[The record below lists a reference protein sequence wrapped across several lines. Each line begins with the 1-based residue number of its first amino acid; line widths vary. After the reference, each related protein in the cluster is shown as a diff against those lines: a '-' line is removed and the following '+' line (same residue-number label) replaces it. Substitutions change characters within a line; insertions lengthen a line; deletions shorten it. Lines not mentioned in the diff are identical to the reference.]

1 MENDPNRLPSDVKMS
16 LDIRSR
22 ISCIFK
28 ALGIWILIF
37 LFCNLIGGIA
47 GQVGGLICAM
57 FSIQTAFTVLSM
69 LTAVTL
75 FRDEYRYLMG
85 LKFTFKSSIVRV
97 VAISLISALPLTYL
111 TNILAPTSH
120 QIQVSITLLIPMA
133 LILAPIGEEL
143 LFRGLLLG
151 HLMRCISRWPSIMVS
166 SIIFALTHLSAFSAY
181 SEVPLTRFLIFAGA
195 FILGV
200 IAGHFKISTNSVI
213 PAIITHSIFNLSGM
227 VTGVMTKLSI

>member
-1 MENDPNRLPSDVKMS
+1 MS
-16 LDIRSR
+16 LDVRSK

-37 LFCNLIGGIA
+37 LFSNLVGGIA
-47 GQVGGLICAM
+47 GQIGGLICVM

-69 LTAVTL
+69 LTAVAL

-85 LKFTFKSSIVRV
+85 LTFTFKSIARV
-97 VAISLISALPLTYL
+97 IAVSLISALPLTYL
-111 TNILAPTSH
+111 TNILTPTSH
-120 QIQVSITLLIPMA
+120 QIQVSIPLLISMA

-151 HLMRCISRWPSIMVS
+151 CLMRCISRWRSIMIS
-166 SIIFALTHLSAFSAY
+166 STIFALTHLPAFSAY
-181 SEVPLTRFLIFAGA
+181 SETPLTMFLIFAGA

-200 IAGHFKISTNSVI
+200 IAGHFKTSLNSLI
-213 PAIITHSIFNLSGM
+213 PAIITHSIFNFSGI
-227 VTGVMTKLSI
+227 VTGIMVKPPI

>member
-1 MENDPNRLPSDVKMS
+1 MS
-16 LDIRSR
+16 LDVRSK

-37 LFCNLIGGIA
+37 LFSNLVGGIA
-47 GQVGGLICAM
+47 GQIGGLICAM

-69 LTAVTL
+69 LTAVAL

-85 LKFTFKSSIVRV
+85 LTFTFKSIARV
-97 VAISLISALPLTYL
+97 IAVSLISALPLTYL
-111 TNILAPTSH
+111 TNILTPTSH
-120 QIQVSITLLIPMA
+120 QIQVSIPLLISMV

-151 HLMRCISRWPSIMVS
+151 CLMRCISRWRSIMIS
-166 SIIFALTHLSAFSAY
+166 STIFALTHLPAFSAY
-181 SEVPLTRFLIFAGA
+181 SETPLTMFLIFAGA

-200 IAGHFKISTNSVI
+200 IAGHFKTSLNSLI
-213 PAIITHSIFNLSGM
+213 PAIITHSIFNFSGI
-227 VTGVMTKLSI
+227 VTGIMIRPPI

>member
-1 MENDPNRLPSDVKMS
+1 MENDPNRFIGDIRMS
-16 LDIRSR
+16 LDARSR
-22 ISCIFK
+22 ISCTFK
-28 ALGIWILIF
+28 AIGIWTIIF
-37 LFCNLIGGIA
+37 LSSNLIGRIA
-47 GQVGGLICAM
+47 GQVGGLVSAM
-57 FSIQTAFTVLSM
+57 ASIQTAFTVLSM
-69 LTAVTL
+69 LTAVTV

-85 LKFTFKSSIVRV
+85 LKFTFKSTVRV
-97 VAISLISALPLTYL
+97 VAVSLISALPLTYL

-151 HLMRCISRWPSIMVS
+151 CLMRCISRWPSIIVS

-227 VTGVMTKLSI
+227 VTGVMIKSTI

>member
-1 MENDPNRLPSDVKMS
+1 MRVS
-16 LDIRSR
+16 LDVRSK

-37 LFCNLIGGIA
+37 LFSNLIGGIA

-57 FSIQTAFTVLSM
+57 FSIQIAFTVLSM

-85 LKFTFKSSIVRV
+85 LKFTFKSMVKV

-120 QIQVSITLLIPMA
+120 QIQVSIQLLIPMV

-151 HLMRCISRWPSIMVS
+151 CLMRCISRWRSIMIS
-166 SIIFALTHLSAFSAY
+166 STIFALIHLPAFSVY
-181 SEVPLTRFLIFAGA
+181 SETLLTMFLIFAGA
-195 FILGV
+195 FTLGV
-200 IAGHFKISTNSVI
+200 IAGH
-213 PAIITHSIFNLSGM
+213 
-227 VTGVMTKLSI
+227 

>member
-1 MENDPNRLPSDVKMS
+1 VS
-16 LDIRSR
+16 LDVRSK

-37 LFCNLIGGIA
+37 LFSNLVGGIA

-57 FSIQTAFTVLSM
+57 FSIQIAFTILSM
-69 LTAVTL
+69 LTAVAL

-85 LKFTFKSSIVRV
+85 LTFTFKSIARVIVV
-97 VAISLISALPLTYL
+97 SLISALPLTYL

-120 QIQVSITLLIPMA
+120 QIQVSIPLLIPMV

-151 HLMRCISRWPSIMVS
+151 CLMRCISRWRSIMIS
-166 SIIFALTHLSAFSAY
+166 STIFDLTHLPAFSAY
-181 SEVPLTRFLIFAGA
+181 SETPLTMFLIFAGA

-200 IAGHFKISTNSVI
+200 IAGHFKTSLNSLI
-213 PAIITHSIFNLSGM
+213 PAIITHSIFNFSGI
-227 VTGVMTKLSI
+227 VTGVMVKLPI

>member
-1 MENDPNRLPSDVKMS
+1 MENDPNRFIGDIRMS
-16 LDIRSR
+16 LDARSR
-22 ISCIFK
+22 ISCTFK
-28 ALGIWILIF
+28 AVGIWIIIF
-37 LFCNLIGGIA
+37 LFSNLIGGMA

-69 LTAVTL
+69 LTAVTV

-85 LKFTFKSSIVRV
+85 LKFTFKSIVRV

-151 HLMRCISRWPSIMVS
+151 YLMRCISRWPSIMVS
-166 SIIFALTHLSAFSAY
+166 SIIFALVHLPAFTAY
-181 SEVPLTRFLIFAGA
+181 SEIPLTRFLVFAGA
-195 FILGV
+195 LILGV
-200 IAGHFKISTNSVI
+200 IAGHFKTSLNSLI
-213 PAIITHSIFNLSGM
+213 PAIITHSIFNFSGM
-227 VTGVMTKLSI
+227 VTGVMVKPPI

>member
-1 MENDPNRLPSDVKMS
+1 VENDPNRFIGDIRMS
-16 LDIRSR
+16 LDARSR
-22 ISCIFK
+22 ISCTFK
-28 ALGIWILIF
+28 AIGIWTIIF
-37 LFCNLIGGIA
+37 LSSNLIGRIA
-47 GQVGGLICAM
+47 GQVGGLVSAM

-69 LTAVTL
+69 LTAITV
-75 FRDEYRYLMG
+75 FRDEYRYLIG
-85 LKFTFKSSIVRV
+85 LKFTFKSIVRV

-133 LILAPIGEEL
+133 LILTPIGEEL

-151 HLMRCISRWPSIMVS
+151 CLMRCISRWRSIMIS
-166 SIIFALTHLSAFSAY
+166 SMIFALTHLPAFSAY
-181 SEVPLTRFLIFAGA
+181 SETPLTMFSIFTGA

-200 IAGHFKISTNSVI
+200 IAGHFKTSLNSLI

-227 VTGVMTKLSI
+227 VTGVMIKSTI

>member
-1 MENDPNRLPSDVKMS
+1 MS
-16 LDIRSR
+16 LDVRSK

-37 LFCNLIGGIA
+37 LFSNLIGGIA

-57 FSIQTAFTVLSM
+57 FSIQIAFTVLSM

-85 LKFTFKSSIVRV
+85 LTFTFKSMVKV
-97 VAISLISALPLTYL
+97 VAVSLISALPLTYL

-120 QIQVSITLLIPMA
+120 QIQVSIQLLIPMV

-151 HLMRCISRWPSIMVS
+151 CLMRCISRWWSIMLS
-166 SIIFALTHLSAFSAY
+166 STIFALTHLPAFSAY
-181 SEVPLTRFLIFAGA
+181 SESPLTMFLIFAGA

-200 IAGHFKISTNSVI
+200 IAGYFKTSLNSLI
-213 PAIITHSIFNLSGM
+213 PAIITHSIFNFSGI
-227 VTGVMTKLSI
+227 VTGIMVKPPI

>member
-1 MENDPNRLPSDVKMS
+1 MS
-16 LDIRSR
+16 LDVRSK

-28 ALGIWILIF
+28 ALGVWIIIF
-37 LFCNLIGGIA
+37 LFSNLIGWIA

-57 FSIQTAFTVLSM
+57 FSIQTAFAVLSM

-85 LKFTFKSSIVRV
+85 LKFTFKSIVRV
-97 VAISLISALPLTYL
+97 VAVSLISALPLTYL
-111 TNILAPTSH
+111 TTILAPTSH
-120 QIQVSITLLIPMA
+120 QIQVSIPLLIPMV

-151 HLMRCISRWPSIMVS
+151 CLMRCISRWRSIMIS
-166 SIIFALTHLSAFSAY
+166 STIFALTHLPAFSAY
-181 SEVPLTRFLIFAGA
+181 SETPLTMFLIFAGA

-200 IAGHFKISTNSVI
+200 IAGHFKTSLNSLI
-213 PAIITHSIFNLSGM
+213 PAIITHSIFNFSGI
-227 VTGVMTKLSI
+227 VTGIMVKPPV

>member
-1 MENDPNRLPSDVKMS
+1 MS
-16 LDIRSR
+16 LDVRSK

-28 ALGIWILIF
+28 ALGVWIIIF
-37 LFCNLIGGIA
+37 LFSNPIGWIA

-57 FSIQTAFTVLSM
+57 FSIQIAFTVLSM

-85 LKFTFKSSIVRV
+85 LKFTFKSMVKV

-120 QIQVSITLLIPMA
+120 QIQVSIQLLIPMV

-151 HLMRCISRWPSIMVS
+151 CLMRCISRWWSIMLS
-166 SIIFALTHLSAFSAY
+166 STIFALTHLPAFSAY
-181 SEVPLTRFLIFAGA
+181 SESPLTMFLIFAGA
-195 FILGV
+195 FILGM
-200 IAGHFKISTNSVI
+200 IAGHFKTSLNSLT
-213 PAIITHSIFNLSGM
+213 PAIITHSIFNFSGI
-227 VTGVMTKLSI
+227 VTGVMVRPPI

>member
-1 MENDPNRLPSDVKMS
+1 VS
-16 LDIRSR
+16 LDVRSK

-28 ALGIWILIF
+28 ALSIWILIF
-37 LFCNLIGGIA
+37 LFSNLIGGIA

-75 FRDEYRYLMG
+75 FRDECRYLMG
-85 LKFTFKSSIVRV
+85 LTFTFKSIMRV
-97 VAISLISALPLTYL
+97 VRISLISALPLTYL

-120 QIQVSITLLIPMA
+120 QIQVSIPLLIPMV

-151 HLMRCISRWPSIMVS
+151 CLMRCISRWRSIMIS
-166 SIIFALTHLSAFSAY
+166 STIFALTHLPAFSAY
-181 SEVPLTRFLIFAGA
+181 SESPLTMFLIFTGA

-200 IAGHFKISTNSVI
+200 IAGHFKTSLNSLI
-213 PAIITHSIFNLSGM
+213 PAIITHSIFNFSGM
-227 VTGVMTKLSI
+227 VTGVMVKPPI

>member
-1 MENDPNRLPSDVKMS
+1 MS
-16 LDIRSR
+16 LDVRSR

-37 LFCNLIGGIA
+37 LFSNLIGGIA

-69 LTAVTL
+69 LTAATL
-75 FRDEYRYLMG
+75 FRDEYRCLMG
-85 LKFTFKSSIVRV
+85 LKFTFKSIVRV

-111 TNILAPTSH
+111 TNILTPTSH

-133 LILAPIGEEL
+133 LMLAPIGEEL

-151 HLMRCISRWPSIMVS
+151 CLMRCISRWGSIMIS
-166 SIIFALTHLSAFSAY
+166 STIFALAHLPAFSAY
-181 SEVPLTRFLIFAGA
+181 SETPVTMFLIFAGA

-200 IAGHFKISTNSVI
+200 IAGHFKTSLNSLI
-213 PAIITHSIFNLSGM
+213 PAMITHSIFNFSGM
-227 VTGVMTKLSI
+227 VTGVIVKPSI

>member
-1 MENDPNRLPSDVKMS
+1 VS
-16 LDIRSR
+16 LDVRSK

-37 LFCNLIGGIA
+37 LFSNLIGGIA

-57 FSIQTAFTVLSM
+57 FSIQIAFTVLSM

-85 LKFTFKSSIVRV
+85 LKFTFKSIVKV
-97 VAISLISALPLTYL
+97 VAASLISALPLTYL

-120 QIQVSITLLIPMA
+120 QIQVSIPLLIPMV

-151 HLMRCISRWPSIMVS
+151 CLMRCISRWRSIMIS
-166 SIIFALTHLSAFSAY
+166 STIFALTHLPAFSAY
-181 SEVPLTRFLIFAGA
+181 SETPLTMFLIFAGA

-200 IAGHFKISTNSVI
+200 IAGHFKTSLNSLI
-213 PAIITHSIFNLSGM
+213 PAIITHSIFNFSGM
-227 VTGVMTKLSI
+227 VTGIIIKLSI

>member
-1 MENDPNRLPSDVKMS
+1 VS
-16 LDIRSR
+16 LDVRSK

-37 LFCNLIGGIA
+37 LFSNLVGGIA
-47 GQVGGLICAM
+47 GQVGGLTCAM
-57 FSIQTAFTVLSM
+57 FSIQIAFTVLSM

-85 LKFTFKSSIVRV
+85 LKFTFKSIVKV
-97 VAISLISALPLTYL
+97 VAASLISALPLTYL

-120 QIQVSITLLIPMA
+120 QIQVSIPLLIPMV

-151 HLMRCISRWPSIMVS
+151 CLMRCISRWRSIMIS
-166 SIIFALTHLSAFSAY
+166 STIFALTHLPAFSAY
-181 SEVPLTRFLIFAGA
+181 SESPLTMFLIFAGA

-200 IAGHFKISTNSVI
+200 IAGHFKTSLNSLI
-213 PAIITHSIFNLSGM
+213 PAIITHSIFNFSGI
-227 VTGVMTKLSI
+227 VTGIIIKLSI

>member
-1 MENDPNRLPSDVKMS
+1 MS
-16 LDIRSR
+16 LEIRSR

-37 LFCNLIGGIA
+37 LFSNLIGGIA
-47 GQVGGLICAM
+47 GQVGGLIYAM

-69 LTAVTL
+69 LTAITL

-85 LKFTFKSSIVRV
+85 LKFTFKSIVRV
-97 VAISLISALPLTYL
+97 VAISLVSALPLTYL

-120 QIQVSITLLIPMA
+120 QIQVSIQLLIPMV

-151 HLMRCISRWPSIMVS
+151 CLMRCISRWWSIMLS
-166 SIIFALTHLSAFSAY
+166 STIFALTHLPAFSAY
-181 SEVPLTRFLIFAGA
+181 SESPLTMFLIFAGA

-200 IAGHFKISTNSVI
+200 IAGHFKTSLNSLI
-213 PAIITHSIFNLSGM
+213 PAIITHSIFNFSGIM
-227 VTGVMTKLSI
+227 TGIMIRPPI

>member
-1 MENDPNRLPSDVKMS
+1 VENDPKRLPSDVKMS

-22 ISCIFK
+22 ISCIMK

-69 LTAVTL
+69 LAAVTL

-85 LKFTFKSSIVRV
+85 LTFTFKSIVRV
-97 VAISLISALPLTYL
+97 AAISLISALPLTYL
-111 TNILAPTSH
+111 TNILAPTPH
-120 QIQVSITLLIPMA
+120 RIQVSIPLLIPMA

-151 HLMRCISRWPSIMVS
+151 CLMRCISRWWSITVS
-166 SIIFALTHLSAFSAY
+166 SIIFALTHLPAFSAY
-181 SEVPLTRFLIFAGA
+181 LETPLAMFLIFAGA
-195 FILGV
+195 FILGM
-200 IAGHFKISTNSVI
+200 IAGHFKTSLNSLI
-213 PAIITHSIFNLSGM
+213 PAIITHSIFNFSGM
-227 VTGVMTKLSI
+227 VTGIMVKPPI

>member
-1 MENDPNRLPSDVKMS
+1 VS
-16 LDIRSR
+16 LDVRSK

-37 LFCNLIGGIA
+37 LFSNLVGGIA
-47 GQVGGLICAM
+47 GQIGGLICAM

-69 LTAVTL
+69 LTAVAL

-85 LKFTFKSSIVRV
+85 LTFTFKSIARV
-97 VAISLISALPLTYL
+97 IAVSLISALPLTYL
-111 TNILAPTSH
+111 TNILTPTSH
-120 QIQVSITLLIPMA
+120 QIQVSIPLLISMA

-151 HLMRCISRWPSIMVS
+151 CLMRCISRWRSIMIS
-166 SIIFALTHLSAFSAY
+166 STIFALTHLPAFSAY
-181 SEVPLTRFLIFAGA
+181 SETPLTMFLIFAGA

-200 IAGHFKISTNSVI
+200 IAGHFKTSLNSLI
-213 PAIITHSIFNLSGM
+213 PAIITHSIFNFSGI
-227 VTGVMTKLSI
+227 VTGIMIRPPI